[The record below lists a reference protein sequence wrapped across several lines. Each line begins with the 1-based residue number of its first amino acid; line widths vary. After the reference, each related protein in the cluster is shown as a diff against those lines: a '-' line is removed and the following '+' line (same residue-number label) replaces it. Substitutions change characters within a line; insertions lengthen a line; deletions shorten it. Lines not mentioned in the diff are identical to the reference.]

1 MEELNQILAELET
14 NLRDLESARTQVN
27 HITSASDEVN
37 NSTRELIEK
46 VEQFINLTTNNT
58 FDFTNEFSATL
69 SNYKNEIGN
78 FLESTRAK
86 TEEDRKKIIEITS
99 TFIKAI
105 NDNFDDFNEKSNK
118 TFDVFDD
125 KLNNVN
131 KSFENTTKTQTENIN
146 KAITKLDNLIVKQ
159 ATEFNDLKQE
169 FKDDIKKQNKINVYF
184 FIAIIILLLT
194 NLILQFIK

>member
-1 MEELNQILAELET
+1 MDELNQILAELET
-14 NLRDLESARTQVN
+14 NLKDLESARTQVN
-27 HITSASDEVN
+27 HVTSASDEVN

-46 VEQFINLTTNNT
+46 VEQFINHTTNNT
-58 FDFTNEFSATL
+58 FDFTTEFSATL

-118 TFDVFDD
+118 TFEVFND

-131 KSFENTTKTQTENIN
+131 KSFEDTTKTQTENID
-146 KAITKLDNLIVKQ
+146 KVITKLDNLIVKQ